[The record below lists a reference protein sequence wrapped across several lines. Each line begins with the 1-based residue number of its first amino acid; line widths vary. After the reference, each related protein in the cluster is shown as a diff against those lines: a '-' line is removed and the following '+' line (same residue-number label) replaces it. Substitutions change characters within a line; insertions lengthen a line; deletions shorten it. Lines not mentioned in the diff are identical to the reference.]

1 MLQKNKKKKPRRKHV
16 TKSHVFAVSRIA
28 ATKICYYWYLQ
39 VADGACAVCR
49 VPCAVPPALSLSL
62 KSKKGCDENGRRR
75 RNDESREPGIRND
88 VPGILGPESI
98 VQYVQYGRAGFS
110 AFVFAFIFF
119 CNNPIHKSWRKA
131 NYLTC
136 FLRKKRSFV
145 Q

>member
-1 MLQKNKKKKPRRKHV
+1 MLLLV
-16 TKSHVFAVSRIA
+16 VE
-28 ATKICYYWYLQ
+28 
-39 VADGACAVCR
+39 VADRACAVYR
-49 VPCAVPPALSLSL
+49 VPCLLLSL

-88 VPGILGPESI
+88 VPSILGPE
-98 VQYVQYGRAGFS
+98 VRTVRPGRLFCLRFR
-110 AFVFAFIFF
+110 FVFF

-131 NYLTC
+131 NYLTY